1 MNMVI
6 LDKMEEIEKDSNLF
20 RDEKFLKLT
29 SFSNFIIS
37 NSLVVFSKAIFV
49 HVSIRT
55 ILLGPVLKAKYR

>member
-20 RDEKFLKLT
+20 RDEKLWKLT

-55 ILLGPVLKAKYR
+55 ILFGPVLKAKHR